1 MSRAPRLTG
10 IAWPRSQTRC
20 TSTPSPHLSLCSDTR
35 DTILS
40 LSFVLCLRLTRV
52 YGLYA
57 DYVLKNPFYELD
69 MPIRCELFD
78 LQLTS
83 EVTLTMNA

>member
-1 MSRAPRLTG
+1 MFF
-10 IAWPRSQTRC
+10 
-20 TSTPSPHLSLCSDTR
+20 
-35 DTILS
+35 
-40 LSFVLCLRLTRV
+40 FVWETRV
-52 YGLYA
+52 YSLYA

>member
-1 MSRAPRLTG
+1 MLASYFSALP
-10 IAWPRSQTRC
+10 
-20 TSTPSPHLSLCSDTR
+20 LSLYASRSTKVNALCTCLELTSVTR
-35 DTILS
+35 L
-40 LSFVLCLRLTRV
+40 FPHVLANNQSV
-52 YGLYA
+52 YSLYA

>member
-1 MSRAPRLTG
+1 MLASYFSALP
-10 IAWPRSQTRC
+10 
-20 TSTPSPHLSLCSDTR
+20 LSLYASRSTKVNALCTCLELTSVTCLFPR
-35 DTILS
+35 
-40 LSFVLCLRLTRV
+40 VLANQSV
-52 YGLYA
+52 YSLYA